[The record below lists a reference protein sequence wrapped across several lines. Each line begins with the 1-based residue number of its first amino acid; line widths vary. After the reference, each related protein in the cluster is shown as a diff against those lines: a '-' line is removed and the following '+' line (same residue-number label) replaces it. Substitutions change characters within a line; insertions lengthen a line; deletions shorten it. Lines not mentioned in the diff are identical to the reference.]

1 MIINDGSTDKTGEIL
16 ESYNDPRIKI
26 INNKKNIGLTKSLN
40 KGLKLARGEYIA
52 RQDADDI
59 SMPERLEKEV
69 EFLEMHQ
76 DYAVVG
82 TFAKIINKN
91 SEVLSFLERPIED
104 LKIKE
109 FSKKDN
115 CIVHGSSMIRKACLS
130 DIGFYNELMIR
141 SQDYEL
147 WLRLSKK
154 YRLANIPKYLYM
166 WRKHNDN
173 IEVRFIGEQKIFVI
187 LAMIKNNI
195 LENKK
200 ATVHFI
206 NFAVDSK
213 MILLP
218 RVLLILF
225 QFIKIITFGKIPPVT
240 FIKFLIRIRFSNRIN
255 KILKDFQNGR
265 INFKDTKL
273 KLKMLLMGDYLNG
286 S

>member
-1 MIINDGSTDKTGEIL
+1 
-16 ESYNDPRIKI
+16 
-26 INNKKNIGLTKSLN
+26 
-40 KGLKLARGEYIA
+40 
-52 RQDADDI
+52 
-59 SMPERLEKEV
+59 
-69 EFLEMHQ
+69 
-76 DYAVVG
+76 
-82 TFAKIINKN
+82 
-91 SEVLSFLERPIED
+91 
-104 LKIKE
+104 
-109 FSKKDN
+109 
-115 CIVHGSSMIRKACLS
+115 
-130 DIGFYNELMIR
+130 
-141 SQDYEL
+141 
-147 WLRLSKK
+147 
-154 YRLANIPKYLYM
+154 M
-166 WRKHNDN
+166 WRKHDEN
-173 IEVRFIGEQKIFVI
+173 IEAKFIGEQKIFVI
-187 LAMIKNNI
+187 LAMVKNNI